1 MACTGASTAPSSP
14 LSVSHL
20 QPRGQHSAVLKYV
33 QNDSSHSDTNQHHL
47 SLSLSRAWPRN
58 KGGAW
63 RPPQHS
69 PIKKAPPGPGPAS
82 RVRPN
87 GGTTKKG
94 RHEKGSSSQQ
104 GAPPVFSSISVLGE
118 SRRRRLRRRRQ
129 RGQKWL
135 RLAGGR
141 ESRQLHGRLVG
152 RLMST
157 TWFGVPCC

>member
-1 MACTGASTAPSSP
+1 MTWHVQVHHIDGTKLAATVCLPPLATGSALSSTQVRTERLQPFGHQPAPSLSP
-14 LSVSHL
+14 ARA
-20 QPRGQHSAVLKYV
+20 PGQE
-33 QNDSSHSDTNQHHL
+33 T
-47 SLSLSRAWPRN
+47 R
-58 KGGAW
+58 

-87 GGTTKKG
+87 GGTTKRG

-118 SRRRRLRRRRQ
+118 SRRRRLRRRQ